1 MMSIRLA
8 MSFAGSRHS
17 VAPSRDPG
25 DDGPTKIGSGVRER
39 SG

>member
-1 MMSIRLA
+1 

-25 DDGPTKIGSGVRER
+25 DDGPTKIGSGVEVAN
-39 SG
+39 GAA